1 MSSGVLVAELA
12 ASPLTGTELPTPDLG
27 DPGGHR
33 DVADVKKGSLSQGSV
48 TLPETERN
56 ETDQQ
61 LVDFDGPQDASNP
74 INWSKGYKWTI
85 VILLSTVNIVGYVS
99 TMLLD

>member
-1 MSSGVLVAELA
+1 MSSEVVIAELA
-12 ASPLTGTELPTPDLG
+12 ASQLTGTELPTLNLR

-33 DVADVKKGSLSQGSV
+33 DVADVEKGSLSQGEV
-48 TLPETERN
+48 TPPKTERN

-61 LVDFDGPQDASNP
+61 LVDFDGPQDGSNP

-85 VILLSTVNIVGYVS
+85 VILLSTLNIVGYVS